1 MPGMFE
7 ANIRILPRL
16 NPDYR
21 NVVEYG
27 IVAGRKI
34 LCWSINHVN
43 RHANN
48 QLTKGT
54 FRAPCMIRANTYVAL
69 DTALTTI
76 RYAVSPTA
84 GSGEVALKDS
94 PYEINPLA
102 IKNVLRVMHD
112 DITAG
117 WEDQDTV
124 DDYEKKTN
132 SIAVGLPLFSW
143 WAKHRSG
150 RVHPAPKERP
160 TLPRSNTVP

>member
-1 MPGMFE
+1 MAPRSARPGSNIANNTSTAEQVDNRLSSPTWDSSPNTMPGMLE
-7 ANIRILPRL
+7 ANIRVLPRL

-54 FRAPCMIRANTYVAL
+54 FKAPCMIRANTFVAL

-76 RYAVSPTA
+76 RYAIAPGA
-84 GSGEVALKDS
+84 DEVALKDS
-94 PYEINPLA
+94 PYEMRRPKTRA
-102 IKNVLRVMHD
+102 
-112 DITAG
+112 TA
-117 WEDQDTV
+117 
-124 DDYEKKTN
+124 
-132 SIAVGLPLFSW
+132 SPRRA
-143 WAKHRSG
+143 
-150 RVHPAPKERP
+150 RP
-160 TLPRSNTVP
+160 S